1 MEAVHVHDVACSTP
15 RARPRRG
22 AGMSTVAPFDLDG
35 PTRRG
40 LPRRLVAFLSMAVIA
55 LAWWQV
61 STATAAVD
69 LVTVEREGVPIDLLV
84 PAGGGDAP
92 GIVVA
97 HGFSGS
103 RQLMRSTALA
113 LAEAGFAVAVP
124 DLAGHGANRRPLPT
138 EDEGDRLVQD
148 VLVAADA
155 LVAAEGVRPAPVGVL
170 GHSMG
175 SGAAMSAGLRAPD
188 RIGAVVAVSPTDAE
202 VGPELPNDLL
212 LLAGAREPRFV
223 ANARDLLERAGG
235 PTAGDATGPRRDLAV
250 IPGVEHV
257 SILFSPT
264 MYDQATAWFADSL
277 ELTAAPAEGGVPL
290 LGWWALH
297 LVAVLAL
304 WRSVA
309 PVVVDRG
316 TGSRS
321 TGRGLLGAVLGAVA
335 ATAALAI
342 LAAAVDLAGLGG
354 MLVAPVL
361 AIWLLLA
368 GGVWLW
374 FGPRPGRPEG
384 RDLGW
389 AAALVVVLAAALA
402 VLGARVWL
410 PALPGGLRAAW
421 FGAFTVLALPWSVA
435 LATTLQGVRG
445 WRALGWWLLLAAV
458 TTGGFAVAAVAVP
471 SLGFLL
477 LLLPLIPV
485 LLTVAVVAWLPVQ
498 RPWSAG
504 VATAV
509 LLAWMLAI
517 LFPLV

>member
-1 MEAVHVHDVACSTP
+1 MSIGAP
-15 RARPRRG
+15 R
-22 AGMSTVAPFDLDG
+22 DLER
-35 PTRRG
+35 PTRLG
-40 LPRRLVAFLSMAVIA
+40 VPRRLVALVSVAAIVV
-55 LAWWQV
+55 AWWQV
-61 STATAAVD
+61 LEATSAFEVA
-69 LVTVEREGVPIDLLV
+69 TIERDGVPIDLLV
-84 PAGGGDAP
+84 PSGGGDAP

-113 LAEAGFAVAVP
+113 LAEAGFAVGVP
-124 DLAGHGANRRPLPT
+124 DLAGHGANPDPLPT
-138 EDEGDRLVQD
+138 EDEGEQLVRD
-148 VLVAADA
+148 VLTAADA
-155 LVAAEGVRPAPVGVL
+155 LAASEGVRSGPIGVL

-175 SGAAMSAGLRAPD
+175 SGAAMTAGIRAPD
-188 RIGAVVAVSPTDAE
+188 RILAIVAVSPTDAE
-202 VGPELPNDLL
+202 VSPQLPGDLL
-212 LLAGAREPRFV
+212 LLAGEREPRFV

-235 PTAGDATGPRRDLAV
+235 STADAATSPRRHLEIIA
-250 IPGVEHV
+250 GVEHV
-257 SILFSPT
+257 SILFAPA
-264 MYDQATAWFADSL
+264 MYAQASAWFADSFGFA
-277 ELTAAPAEGGVPL
+277 TTPADGGAAL

-309 PVVVDRG
+309 PVLVERAAPAQP
-316 TGSRS
+316 
-321 TGRGLLGAVLGAVA
+321 TGRGVLGAIVGAVA
-335 ATAALAI
+335 ATTTLAI
-342 LAAAVDLAGLGG
+342 FQAVVDLTGLGG

-361 AIWLLLA
+361 ALWLLLA

-374 FGPRPGRPEG
+374 LGPRPGLPVG

-389 AAALVVVLAAALA
+389 AAVLVVVLAVGLAAL
-402 VLGARVWL
+402 GSRVWL
-410 PALPGGLRAAW
+410 PALPGGLRGGW
-421 FGAFTVLALPWSVA
+421 FALFVVLLLPWSVA
-435 LATTLQGVRG
+435 LATTLQGSRG
-445 WRALGWWLLLAAV
+445 WRALGWWTLLAVV
-458 TTGGFAVAAVAVP
+458 TTAGFAGAALAVS

-504 VATAV
+504 IATAV